1 MQHNQARNLDPA
13 APRELAESLHAEVP
27 PLPSYLV
34 DTYSWAYLRPRSLH
48 LLDRHLVVNGILW
61 GNYHALVR
69 AACRE
74 FAKGD
79 HVLQA
84 ASVYGNLSSRLATQV
99 GADGFLDVIDVA
111 PVQVA
116 HCRRKLAG
124 HANVRV
130 RVADA
135 AVPDRVG
142 YDAAC
147 CFFLLHE
154 VPDVQKRQIINALL
168 AAASADPRECVTTCS
183 TTRPAS
189 SIPRLHASS
198 PSAARGSAAVAG
210 VSRRHVFVG
219 LPAPA
224 QPAPAGPAPGGQR
237 HPLGQLPCAG
247 ARGMPGIFEG
257 RPRAAGGERLRQS
270 LEPARHAGRRRGFPR
285 HHRRRPGAGRAL
297 PPQARGARQRAGA
310 RCGRGDSRT
319 RSGTTRRAVS
329 SCCTRSRTCRSARS
343 STRCSRP

>member
-1 MQHNQARNLDPA
+1 MQLNQARTLDPA
-13 APRELAESLHAEVP
+13 VARERAEPLHAELP
-27 PLPSYLV
+27 PLPAYLV
-34 DTYSWAYLRPRSLH
+34 DTYAWAYLRPRSLR

-74 FAKGD
+74 FARGD

-99 GADGFLDVIDVA
+99 GADGFLDIIDVA

-130 RVADA
+130 RIADA
-135 AVPDRVG
+135 AIPDKVG

-168 AAASADPRECVTTCS
+168 AAVRPGGKVVFVDYHRPVRWHPLRPVMAAVFRWLEPYASGLVSRSIREFADRAQEFHWRKETRFGGLYQLVVAQCRRHELS
-183 TTRPAS
+183 AGGRPAHS
-189 SIPRLHASS
+189 
-198 PSAARGSAAVAG
+198 
-210 VSRRHVFVG
+210 
-219 LPAPA
+219 
-224 QPAPAGPAPGGQR
+224 
-237 HPLGQLPCAG
+237 
-247 ARGMPGIFEG
+247 GIV
-257 RPRAAGGERLRQS
+257 RA
-270 LEPARHAGRRRGFPR
+270 
-285 HHRRRPGAGRAL
+285 
-297 PPQARGARQRAGA
+297 
-310 RCGRGDSRT
+310 T
-319 RSGTTRRAVS
+319 
-329 SCCTRSRTCRSARS
+329 
-343 STRCSRP
+343 

>member
-1 MQHNQARNLDPA
+1 MRHDMQHNQARNLDPA

-168 AAASADPRECVTTCS
+168 AAVKPGGKVVFVDYH
-183 TTRPAS
+183 RPVRWH
-189 SIPRLHASS
+189 PLR
-198 PSAARGSAAVAG
+198 PVMAAVFRWLEPYATG
-210 VSRRHVFVG
+210 LVSRSIMEFADRAQDFRWRKETRFGG
-219 LPAPA
+219 LYQVVVA
-224 QPAPAGPAPGGQR
+224 QSRRCELVASGRLAQS
-237 HPLGQLPCAG
+237 
-247 ARGMPGIFEG
+247 GIV
-257 RPRAAGGERLRQS
+257 RA
-270 LEPARHAGRRRGFPR
+270 
-285 HHRRRPGAGRAL
+285 
-297 PPQARGARQRAGA
+297 
-310 RCGRGDSRT
+310 T
-319 RSGTTRRAVS
+319 
-329 SCCTRSRTCRSARS
+329 
-343 STRCSRP
+343 

>member
-1 MQHNQARNLDPA
+1 MRHDVQRNQARILDPA
-13 APRELAESLHAEVP
+13 APRELAEPLHAEVP
-27 PLPSYLV
+27 PLPAYLV

-74 FAKGD
+74 FSKGD

-99 GADGFLDVIDVA
+99 GAEGFLDIIDVA

-130 RVADA
+130 RIADA
-135 AVPDRVG
+135 AVPDSVG

-154 VPDVQKRQIINALL
+154 VPDVQKRQIVNALL
-168 AAASADPRECVTTCS
+168 AAVRPGGKVVFVDYHRPVRWHPLRPVMAAVFRWLEPYAAGLVSRSIMEFADHAQDFHWRKETRFGGLYQIVVAQSRRCELASGS
-183 TTRPAS
+183 RPAQS
-189 SIPRLHASS
+189 
-198 PSAARGSAAVAG
+198 
-210 VSRRHVFVG
+210 
-219 LPAPA
+219 
-224 QPAPAGPAPGGQR
+224 
-237 HPLGQLPCAG
+237 
-247 ARGMPGIFEG
+247 GIV
-257 RPRAAGGERLRQS
+257 RA
-270 LEPARHAGRRRGFPR
+270 
-285 HHRRRPGAGRAL
+285 
-297 PPQARGARQRAGA
+297 
-310 RCGRGDSRT
+310 T
-319 RSGTTRRAVS
+319 
-329 SCCTRSRTCRSARS
+329 
-343 STRCSRP
+343 